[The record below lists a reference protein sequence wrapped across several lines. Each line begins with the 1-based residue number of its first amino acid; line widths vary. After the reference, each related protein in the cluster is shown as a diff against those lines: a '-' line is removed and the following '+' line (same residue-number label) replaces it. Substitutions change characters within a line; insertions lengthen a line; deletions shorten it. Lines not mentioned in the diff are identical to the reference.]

1 MRDNRLYP
9 KPALRRLK
17 TAVKKGKITLVPFAG
32 TNPIR
37 FRGSRINGLSPIYHR
52 DKYWALRQ
60 ERFQYKK
67 LPGNYNL
74 FITSFI
80 HLKRSRSSSRIFS
93 GYTAAANYKK
103 IKLKLIISGQLPMF
117 SVGVPYYGILRKN
130 IWLFIGLI
138 DCFLHQEKK

>member
-9 KPALRRLK
+9 KTALRRLK

-37 FRGSRINGLSPIYHR
+37 FRGSRINGLSPIYHG
-52 DKYWALRQ
+52 DKCWALRQ

-80 HLKRSRSSSRIFS
+80 YLKHSRSSSLIFS
-93 GYTAAANYKK
+93 GYAAAAKDKK
-103 IKLKLIISGQLPMF
+103 
-117 SVGVPYYGILRKN
+117 N
-130 IWLFIGLI
+130 
-138 DCFLHQEKK
+138 